1 MDAVLSEAARAAEAA
16 SNGKALD
23 VVARWGFAVMALL
36 HIVVGAIAIACYV
49 VFALVRSRFG
59 RM

>member
-1 MDAVLSEAARAAEAA
+1 MTDMNSVLSEAAGAAEAA

-23 VVARWGFAVMALL
+23 VVARWGFAVMAGFGF
-36 HIVVGAIAIACYV
+36 IFCG